1 MGSTIDRKTFLT
13 LNGGGSW
20 SRNFKNYS
28 ATVEKTAFN
37 ITGFIQPAFVHQML
51 HSSDHDGMNDRQLF
65 DFPPERD
72 VFLDQLKVPMPE
84 DIPDLK
90 AIFCELRDQHRQ
102 TKHYS
107 LNDNA
112 YKAFEQAHDSL
123 VR

>member
-1 MGSTIDRKTFLT
+1 MSSFYGQLDLFKHMGSTIDRKTLLT

-20 SRNFKNYS
+20 LRNFKNYS

-65 DFPPERD
+65 DFPPEHD

-90 AIFCELRDQHRQ
+90 AIFYE
-102 TKHYS
+102 
-107 LNDNA
+107 
-112 YKAFEQAHDSL
+112 
-123 VR
+123 